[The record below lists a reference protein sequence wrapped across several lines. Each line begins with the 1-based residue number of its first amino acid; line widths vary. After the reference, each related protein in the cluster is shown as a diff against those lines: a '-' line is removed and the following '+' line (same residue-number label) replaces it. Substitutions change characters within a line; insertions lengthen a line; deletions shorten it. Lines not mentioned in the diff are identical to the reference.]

1 MPGSWKIIS
10 LSARS
15 RALAFE
21 QSLPV
26 PLVVRPLKSAR
37 VMRLRFDSGRNILK
51 LTCPARVS
59 RNAALAWAADQRDW
73 IETQLSA
80 ALPANPF
87 EPGAVFPLEGRDVK
101 IVWQEDCSRTPCLAD
116 AGLVCGGPLEGLA
129 KRIEAFL
136 RRRATLLLSRET
148 AEFAAMAGVKPKAVS
163 VGDAD
168 TRWGSCSANGRI
180 RYSWRLICA
189 PLDARRYVVA
199 HEVAHLVHLNHS
211 RQFKALERQLY
222 GPGVAE
228 AQALLR
234 RHGPRLKRVGRGR

>member
-10 LSARS
+10 SSARS
-15 RALAFE
+15 KALAFE

-26 PLVVRPLKSAR
+26 PLVVRSVKSAR
-37 VMRLRFDSGRNILK
+37 VMRLRFDSGRNVLK

-59 RNAALAWAADQRDW
+59 RNAALAWAADQSDW
-73 IETQLSA
+73 IETQLA
-80 ALPANPF
+80 ASLPPNPF
-87 EPGAVFPLEGRDVK
+87 IPGARFPLEG
-101 IVWQEDCSRTPCLAD
+101 QEVTIDWCADRPRTVRLAGD
-116 AGLVCGGPLEGLA
+116 LLLCGGPAEGLA
-129 KRIEAFL
+129 KRVETFL
-136 RRRATLLLSRET
+136 RRRATDLLSLET
-148 AEFAAMAGVKPKAVS
+148 AEFAAAGGVRPKAVS

-189 PLDARRYVVA
+189 PPEARRYVVA
-199 HEVAHLVHLNHS
+199 HEVAHLVHLNHGP
-211 RQFKALERQLY
+211 QFKALERRLF